1 MDSDQ
6 QDMVAQFTA
15 ITGVNPSLATTALQ
29 ATGWDLDQAVSLYF
43 EERASNPQHDADEGV
58 AAAAQEAARPAAGA
72 ASSST
77 GRSQPSGRPQQMSFR
92 DLQRSDR
99 DDDEDE
105 EKGQDLF
112 AGGEKSG
119 LAVQNPDRPA
129 DHFRNIMQ
137 QARQN
142 RERPPAHGHDNEE
155 EEDDGRPSNFSGRA
169 QTLGGD
175 DAPSRVV
182 GDPSSGAVA
191 SASRRLPRVSRT
203 LHLWQDGV
211 SVDDGPLFR
220 FDDPNNATILQDINQ
235 GRAPRSL
242 LDVEVGQEVDLNLE
256 PHKGENYVAPKK
268 KFKPFGG
275 QGQRLGSP
283 TPGLPTASASTT
295 NQPSAQSTSARPS
308 QSTPSDPSAQVNVDS
323 SQPTLQMQI
332 RLGSGARLSS
342 RFNTTHTIGDIYD
355 FVDRASTESVSR
367 PYALQTTFPTTEFN
381 DRAQVLGDI
390 SDFKRGG
397 VLVQKWK

>member
-1 MDSDQ
+1 
-6 QDMVAQFTA
+6 
-15 ITGVNPSLATTALQ
+15 LQ

-43 EERASNPQHDADEGV
+43 EERASNPLGAADEEV
-58 AAAAQEAARPAAGA
+58 AAAAEQSNRPAAGPA
-72 ASSST
+72 TSST
-77 GRSQPSGRPQQMSFR
+77 GRRQPAGRPQQMSFS
-92 DLQRSDR
+92 DLQRSDQD
-99 DDDEDE
+99 DDDEE

-112 AGGEKSG
+112 TGGEKSG
-119 LAVQNPDRPA
+119 LAVQNPDQPPN
-129 DHFRNIMQ
+129 HFRNIMQ

-142 RERPPAHGHDNEE
+142 RPRPPAHGAEDEE
-155 EEDDGRPSNFSGRA
+155 EEEEEARPSNFTGRA

-175 DAPSRVV
+175 DAPSRIVS
-182 GDPSSGAVA
+182 DPSA
-191 SASRRLPRVSRT
+191 STAASSVRNLPRVTRT

-220 FDDPNNATILQDINQ
+220 FDDPANATILQDINQ
-235 GRAPRSL
+235 GRAPRTL
-242 LDVEVGQEVDLNLE
+242 LDVQPGQEVDLNLD

-268 KFKPFGG
+268 QFKPFSG

-283 TPGLPTASASTT
+283 TPGLPSTAGATT
-295 NQPSAQSTSARPS
+295 TQPSTQSTSVAPS
-308 QSTPSDPSAQVNVDS
+308 QSTTSSAAPQIEVDS

-381 DRAQVLGDI
+381 DRARVLGDI
-390 SDFKRGG
+390 TDFKRGG

>member
-1 MDSDQ
+1 
-6 QDMVAQFTA
+6 
-15 ITGVNPSLATTALQ
+15 
-29 ATGWDLDQAVSLYF
+29 VSLYF

-58 AAAAQEAARPAAGA
+58 AAAAQQATQPATGA

-77 GRSQPSGRPQQMSFR
+77 GRSQPAGRPQQMSFR
-92 DLQRSDR
+92 DLQRSDQ
-99 DDDEDE
+99 DEDEDE

-129 DHFRNIMQ
+129 DHFRTIMQ

-142 RERPPAHGHDNEE
+142 RERPPAPGHDHEE
-155 EEDDGRPSNFSGRA
+155 EEENARSSNFTGRA

-175 DAPSRVV
+175 DAPSRVI
-182 GDPSSGAVA
+182 GESSSGAAA
-191 SASRRLPRVSRT
+191 SAARRLPRVSRT

-283 TPGLPTASASTT
+283 TPGLPTTSDSTA
-295 NQPSAQSTSARPS
+295 NQSSAQSTSAAAS
-308 QSTPSDPSAQVNVDS
+308 QSTSSAAPGQVNVDS

-355 FVDRASTESVSR
+355 FVDRASNESVSR